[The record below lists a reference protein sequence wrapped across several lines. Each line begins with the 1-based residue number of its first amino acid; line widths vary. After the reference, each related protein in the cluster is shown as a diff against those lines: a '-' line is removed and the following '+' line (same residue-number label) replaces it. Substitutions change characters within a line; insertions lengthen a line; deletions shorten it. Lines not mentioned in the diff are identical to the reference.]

1 MIDDP
6 GLRVGMRGRQRHTAH
21 ATHTVQI
28 STDPTADAPG
38 DGSERPVRRSA
49 RHAATVARRRRR
61 RRRVLLVIV
70 VVLMPIM
77 YSYLSAL
84 SGPGSDS
91 LSARS
96 VEWMREH
103 HLGGVV
109 DTVERRWY
117 DHHQAKVG
125 GTPNVSTA
133 TPQLAVTAATSSTT
147 ASTTQRPTTSN
158 TARPVTTTSPAATA
172 ATTSSTAAA
181 ASATNS
187 LPAPPALT
195 TPAGVALAGEGQWNP
210 IDQTSAGQPGTYATL
225 IRPDDVHTSI
235 LDAVVWIDPHLVSLR
250 AYPGAKLPGAPWDR
264 PDHIEANNQTRL
276 VAAFNGGFRLA
287 DSHGGMILGGQ
298 TIAPIRDGAA
308 TLLIDPNGI
317 PTIGQWGRD
326 ITADQP
332 MDSARQNLDL
342 IVDNG
347 APVPNL
353 LTDPNRR
360 WGFTGP
366 ANKSAVWR
374 SGAGITADGALVWV
388 GGPGLTVETLAETLV
403 RAGAIRGMQL
413 DINQDWVQLNTY
425 SNGAAGQVTGTKI
438 LSAMRHTGNRWLTED
453 SRDFTAVYAR
463 NS

>member
-1 MIDDP
+1 
-6 GLRVGMRGRQRHTAH
+6 
-21 ATHTVQI
+21 
-28 STDPTADAPG
+28 
-38 DGSERPVRRSA
+38 
-49 RHAATVARRRRR
+49 
-61 RRRVLLVIV
+61 
-70 VVLMPIM
+70 
-77 YSYLSAL
+77 
-84 SGPGSDS
+84 
-91 LSARS
+91 
-96 VEWMREH
+96 
-103 HLGGVV
+103 
-109 DTVERRWY
+109 
-117 DHHQAKVG
+117 
-125 GTPNVSTA
+125 
-133 TPQLAVTAATSSTT
+133 
-147 ASTTQRPTTSN
+147 
-158 TARPVTTTSPAATA
+158 
-172 ATTSSTAAA
+172 
-181 ASATNS
+181 
-187 LPAPPALT
+187 
-195 TPAGVALAGEGQWNP
+195 
-210 IDQTSAGQPGTYATL
+210 
-225 IRPDDVHTSI
+225 
-235 LDAVVWIDPHLVSLR
+235 
-250 AYPGAKLPGAPWDR
+250 
-264 PDHIEANNQTRL
+264 
-276 VAAFNGGFRLA
+276 
-287 DSHGGMILGGQ
+287 MILGGQ
-298 TIAPIRDGAA
+298 TIAPMRDGAA

>member
-6 GLRVGMRGRQRHTAH
+6 GLRVRMRGRQRHTAH

-158 TARPVTTTSPAATA
+158 TSAAGDNDVTGRDRRHDLLRGSSGIRHQFAAR
-172 ATTSSTAAA
+172 A
-181 ASATNS
+181 ASVDH
-187 LPAPPALT
+187 PRRC
-195 TPAGVALAGEGQWNP
+195 
-210 IDQTSAGQPGTYATL
+210 
-225 IRPDDVHTSI
+225 RP
-235 LDAVVWIDPHLVSLR
+235 
-250 AYPGAKLPGAPWDR
+250 
-264 PDHIEANNQTRL
+264 
-276 VAAFNGGFRLA
+276 
-287 DSHGGMILGGQ
+287 
-298 TIAPIRDGAA
+298 
-308 TLLIDPNGI
+308 
-317 PTIGQWGRD
+317 
-326 ITADQP
+326 
-332 MDSARQNLDL
+332 
-342 IVDNG
+342 
-347 APVPNL
+347 
-353 LTDPNRR
+353 RR
-360 WGFTGP
+360 
-366 ANKSAVWR
+366 
-374 SGAGITADGALVWV
+374 
-388 GGPGLTVETLAETLV
+388 
-403 RAGAIRGMQL
+403 
-413 DINQDWVQLNTY
+413 
-425 SNGAAGQVTGTKI
+425 
-438 LSAMRHTGNRWLTED
+438 
-453 SRDFTAVYAR
+453 
-463 NS
+463 